1 MVGGEPQQ
9 RSEVASGYAEDRARL
24 VAAFGR
30 AAAEHGYA
38 GLTVEQ
44 VMSYAGVP
52 RGIFDAHFGTK
63 EQGLVAAQEAFIE
76 RLWLDAVHA
85 CEDSATWPVKV
96 RAGIAAVLA
105 SVVEAS
111 ALARVFAVEA
121 SSASLAA
128 AERQFAALDEF
139 AELLRGG
146 RRNYPAAAQ
155 LPASMERA
163 LVGGIASIVSAHLL
177 MEDSQAIPSL
187 ERELVELVLIP
198 YLGETEARRV
208 AVGQRPAP

>member
-1 MVGGEPQQ
+1 VVGGEPQQ
-9 RSEVASGYAEDRARL
+9 RSEAVSGYAEDRARL
-24 VAAFGR
+24 VAAFGK

-85 CEDSATWPVKV
+85 CEESAAWPVKV

-146 RRNYPAAAQ
+146 RRDYPAAAG

-177 MEDSQAIPSL
+177 MEDPQAIPSL